1 MPTLNLD
8 FKTKLDYKNLATHDI
23 AALDVAINI
32 ASEAAFVVE
41 SVTFHII
48 LQELD
53 AAGLYDEDI
62 DVFADALMF
71 PNNDSDGQQSHINA
85 QIPQLPFEVI
95 GEKTMDFEVQ
105 TIGANSR
112 HRNFLDI
119 IKSIPDHLLKKEPK
133 LELYIACILNKGSD
147 SELEHYDIYTINNP
161 FCAISDNFRKWRLD

>member
-1 MPTLNLD
+1 MPTLTLD

-23 AALDVAINI
+23 AALDVAISI
-32 ASEAAFVVE
+32 ASEAVFVVE
-41 SVTFHII
+41 SVTFHIV

-53 AAGLYDEDI
+53 AASLYDEDI

-71 PNNDSDGQQSHINA
+71 PNNDKDGQQSHINA

-105 TIGANSR
+105 TLGANSR

-119 IKSIPDHLLKKEPK
+119 IKSVPDHLNKEPK
-133 LELYIACILNKGSD
+133 LELYIACILNEDLDTK
-147 SELEHYDIYTINNP
+147 LKHYEIYKIDNP
-161 FCAISDNFRKWRLD
+161 FCPIPDNFRKWRLD